1 MKIESWKSMD
11 KNNDIQTITSLKS
24 DLKRIGIKEEMTLIV
39 HSSLNSIGW
48 VSGGALT
55 LIQAIQETITNQ
67 GTLIMPSH
75 STDLSDPKDWINPKA
90 NKNLWEIIRKDMPA
104 FDPQITP
111 TYGLGVVPELFRT
124 LPNVKRSNHPAYSF
138 SAWGK
143 EKDYILNNHSL
154 NNGLGE
160 ESPLARIYDLNGYV
174 LLLGT
179 DYDSNTSMHLSEH
192 RVGVFPRTT
201 EKSPVIYKNKKRWV
215 TYNEI
220 EYDETNFIQIGSAF
234 EKKQKVN
241 TGMIGKAPSKL
252 MNQKKLIDFT
262 TENILQIGRASCR
275 EKNIK

>member
-90 NKNLWEIIRKDMPA
+90 NKNEYEIVIKYIPA

-179 DYDSNTSMHLSEH
+179 EYDSNTSMHLIEH

-201 EKSPVIYKNKKRWV
+201 EKSPVIYKNKKSWE
-215 TYNEI
+215 TYNER
-220 EYDETNFIQIGSAF
+220 EYEETNTIQIRSTF

-241 TGMIGKAPSKL
+241 TDMIRKAPSKL

-262 TENILQIGRASCR
+262 TENILRY
-275 EKNIK
+275 N

>member
-1 MKIESWKSMD
+1 MD

-201 EKSPVIYKNKKRWV
+201 EKSPVIYKNEKHWA

-234 EKKQKVN
+234 EKKQKIN

-262 TENILQIGRASCR
+262 TENILRYS
-275 EKNIK
+275 

>member
-67 GTLIMPSH
+67 ATLILRSH
-75 STDLSDPKDWINPKA
+75 STDLYDPKDWINPKA

-138 SAWGK
+138 SAWRK
-143 EKDYILNNHSL
+143 EKDYILIINYL

-160 ESPLARIYDLNGYV
+160 ESPIARIFDLNGYV

-179 DYDSNTSMHLSEH
+179 DSDLNTSMHSSEH

-201 EKSPVIYKNKKRWV
+201 EKSPVIYKNEKHWA

-234 EKKQKVN
+234 EKKQKIN
-241 TGMIGKAPSKL
+241 TGMIGNAPI
-252 MNQKKLIDFT
+252 N
-262 TENILQIGRASCR
+262 
-275 EKNIK
+275 

>member
-1 MKIESWKSMD
+1 
-11 KNNDIQTITSLKS
+11 
-24 DLKRIGIKEEMTLIV
+24 
-39 HSSLNSIGW
+39 
-48 VSGGALT
+48 
-55 LIQAIQETITNQ
+55 
-67 GTLIMPSH
+67 
-75 STDLSDPKDWINPKA
+75 
-90 NKNLWEIIRKDMPA
+90 
-104 FDPQITP
+104 
-111 TYGLGVVPELFRT
+111 
-124 LPNVKRSNHPAYSF
+124 SNHPAYSF

-201 EKSPVIYKNKKRWV
+201 EKSPVIYN
-215 TYNEI
+215 NEK

-234 EKKQKVN
+234 EKKQKIN

-262 TENILQIGRASCR
+262 TENILRY
-275 EKNIK
+275 N

>member
-1 MKIESWKSMD
+1 
-11 KNNDIQTITSLKS
+11 
-24 DLKRIGIKEEMTLIV
+24 
-39 HSSLNSIGW
+39 
-48 VSGGALT
+48 
-55 LIQAIQETITNQ
+55 
-67 GTLIMPSH
+67 
-75 STDLSDPKDWINPKA
+75 
-90 NKNLWEIIRKDMPA
+90 
-104 FDPQITP
+104 
-111 TYGLGVVPELFRT
+111 
-124 LPNVKRSNHPAYSF
+124 VKRSNHPAYSF

-192 RVGVFPRTT
+192 RVGVFRRST
-201 EKSPVIYKNKKRWV
+201 EKSTVIYKNEKHGD

-234 EKKQKVN
+234 EKKQKTN

-262 TENILQIGRASCR
+262 TENILRY
-275 EKNIK
+275 N